1 MDNVYLIFWNV
12 IDFKFF
18 IVFFNV
24 ILRSRFFG
32 KRVFVVVF
40 FDGIVLVVG
49 GTVFLF
55 YVLFVIDGLV
65 NGIKVVFI
73 FFCFLVFM
81 SWSYCFERKE

>member
-1 MDNVYLIFWNV
+1 MENVYLIFWNV

-18 IVFFNV
+18 VFFNV

-32 KRVFVVVF
+32 KWVFVVVF

-49 GTVFLF
+49 GMVFLF

-73 FFCFLVFM
+73 FFCFLVFT

>member
-32 KRVFVVVF
+32 KWVFVVVF

-73 FFCFLVFM
+73 FFCFLVFT

>member
-18 IVFFNV
+18 LVFFNV

>member
-73 FFCFLVFM
+73 FFCFLVFT